1 MTFKKYISPKTYRTA
16 QLLLNIALIIV
27 WYLANDGLAFW
38 DDYTYLNF
46 ADQINKGT
54 FEITTNHFT
63 SRIGLLYPVAW
74 LTDVFG
80 VNEYTAALYPF
91 LCSLIMLNL
100 FFWVGERYGHWIGL
114 MTGFLLL
121 VDYHTITFT
130 THLFPEMPVALGVF
144 GALFCYDIVNRRE
157 GDYRLLALLTA
168 ALIYG
173 AFIIKTSMFIV
184 GPLFVYLVI
193 NDFLRRRNKGYWYI
207 TVSLLLFFFL
217 IHGFW
222 YKEMFGDFFYRF
234 NNISD
239 NHEPTVKTF
248 FDKDATQL
256 IKRLTYLP
264 FLAFLRGGFFIPL
277 GFALPAIFS
286 IKRSDWNLDKP
297 EKLWTVSAILIFVSW
312 WFISTNWKY
321 YSPMPVET
329 RHIMFVIPILL
340 MAGAYYWSEK
350 ELFQKLISGKAKWF
364 IVAVLLVI
372 PVYKIFKS
380 NDRNFSELSQL
391 ITTEFVNESE
401 GQKVIADGLVA
412 YGYPYFYDFEESNDV
427 FEWWVELDFDQVKI
441 GDYLLVN
448 PPFLNDRYEEP
459 GYLSL
464 LKNSISTKGWML
476 KAVGDYRAVEL
487 YQIVPIEQ

>member
-1 MTFKKYISPKTYRTA
+1 MSFKKYITPKAYRTA
-16 QLLLNIALIIV
+16 QLALNLAFILI
-27 WYLANDGLAFW
+27 WYFANDGLAFW

-46 ADQINKGT
+46 ANQINDGT

-80 VNEYTAALYPF
+80 VNQYTAALYPL
-91 LCSLIMLNL
+91 LCGLIIMNL
-100 FFWVGERYGHWIGL
+100 FFWIGERYGHWLGL
-114 MTGFLLL
+114 IAGFLLL

-130 THLFPEMPVALGVF
+130 THLFPEVPVALGIF

-157 GDYRLLALLTA
+157 GDYRLLALLCAT
-168 ALIYG
+168 LIYG

-184 GPLFVYLVI
+184 GPLFVFLVV
-193 NDFLRRRNKGYWYI
+193 NDFLRRRNKGFWYI
-207 TVSLLLFFFL
+207 TVSLLIFFFL

-248 FDKDATQL
+248 FDKDSTQL

-264 FLAFLRGGFFIPL
+264 FLAFIRGGFFIPL
-277 GFALPAIFS
+277 GFALPALFS

-297 EKLWTVSAILIFVSW
+297 ERLWSVAAILILISW

-329 RHIMFVIPILL
+329 RHIMFIIPTLL
-340 MAGAYYWSEK
+340 MAGAHYWSENN
-350 ELFQKLISGKAKWF
+350 LFQKVINGNLKWVVVAALLI
-364 IVAVLLVI
+364 I
-372 PVYKIFKS
+372 PAYKIVKS
-380 NDRNFSELSQL
+380 NDRNFSELSEL
-391 ITTEFVNESE
+391 IKTEFVDNNEA
-401 GQKVIADGLVA
+401 QNIIADGLVS
-412 YGYPYFYDFEESNDV
+412 YGHPYFYDFEVKDDTYM
-427 FEWWVELDFDQVKI
+427 WWVELDFDQI
-441 GDYLLVN
+441 ALGDYLLVN

-459 GYLSL
+459 GFLNL
-464 LKNSISTKGWML
+464 LRNSIATKGWFL
-476 KAVGDYRAVEL
+476 KQVGDYDAVEL
-487 YQIVPIEQ
+487 YQIAPQEE